1 MSSRTFLFFS
11 NTDCRQRG
19 MEAPGRNGNQIPQS
33 QHGPDK
39 RAVGHWAAAG
49 PCHSRCRTFIFW
61 GSCGGP
67 KGEGPSQAPKAVE
80 GGGGRGT

>member
-1 MSSRTFLFFS
+1 MDVLQDIPFLLKHRLS
-11 NTDCRQRG
+11 AARDG
-19 MEAPGRNGNQIPQS
+19 GANGNQIPQS

-49 PCHSRCRTFIFW
+49 PRHSRCRTFIFW

-80 GGGGRGT
+80 GGGGRRT